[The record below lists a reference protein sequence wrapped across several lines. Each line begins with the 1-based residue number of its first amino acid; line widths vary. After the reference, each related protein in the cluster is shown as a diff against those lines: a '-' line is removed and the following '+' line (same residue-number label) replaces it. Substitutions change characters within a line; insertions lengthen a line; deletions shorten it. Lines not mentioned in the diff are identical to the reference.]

1 MGRFDDLLQMD
12 KTPAPLSQKEEIR
25 EVERQIP
32 VRVPV
37 VLKKAPLQS
46 TSEKQEEAVLPPEEQ
61 KQVSENERMDEDML
75 SSYQASMI
83 ADIRSLVRRVGKET
97 AFVRL
102 TQEEKQELFDVV
114 YTHKRQGIRT
124 SENEVC
130 RVALNFLL
138 RDYKE
143 SGDESMLAKVLKA
156 LYS

>member
-12 KTPAPLSQKEEIR
+12 KTSTPPPPKEEVR

-32 VRVPV
+32 IRVPV

-46 TSEKQEEAVLPPEEQ
+46 TSEKQEERVVPPKEQ
-61 KQVSENERMDEDML
+61 EQAGETETVHENML
-75 SSYQASMI
+75 ASYQSSMI
-83 ADIRSLVRRVGKET
+83 ADIRSIVRQVGKET
-97 AFVRL
+97 SFVRL
-102 TQEEKQELFDVV
+102 TPEEKQELFDVV

-130 RVALNFLL
+130 RIALNFLL

-143 SGDESMLAKVLKA
+143 SGEESMLAKVLKA